1 MNLPDTE
8 TLVEAYFEHADWE
21 AEQERAENTSDA
33 VRELLVALLDRH
45 GPIRDEE
52 IGSEELTALYNLA
65 QHQNIYGREKK
76 RKAVDQFD
84 IGSEAREAIYDCID
98 GRIGIVGKGT
108 YTVDVDGDEETV
120 TDFLD
125 EFIHAASAEDRCD
138 VVEEFAARGI
148 SGVQAG
154 IFSTLAYV
162 LFPEEYPIA
171 NKPAREG
178 LADYFDREVNS
189 QLSDYPDA
197 IETFQ
202 TVREDYE
209 FNDNFRH
216 LDYFFQWA
224 VANPTG
230 NPDYPTV
237 SDLTDNEA
245 DAYWVNQSDEAELE
259 HCYLG
264 APNDDHYTH
273 KVDRLD
279 KDDLVFHNLNGELR
293 AVSRATGEIETIDD
307 GADGYELAHV
317 ETYHLDNS
325 VPKDGVTDALNHDL
339 FQSTDYY
346 PVNTNGNLNHGYL
359 FELSTRAANWLLEEL
374 EVTDPKWE
382 GSDGPQPSE
391 VITNG
396 GDSGGDEGDGNGDG
410 DDTLSVPDTPPAR
423 HEEIARQLDT
433 TGQVVLS
440 GPPGTGKT
448 HTATEFARWWVGEH
462 TDGAPDAEQVRT
474 VTFHP
479 AFAYEDFLEG
489 LTAKTTDDGEDV
501 VYEEEPGIL
510 QTVADDARE
519 AAAAADGDAPPY
531 VLVVDE
537 INRGDLPQILG
548 EAITLLEPGE
558 REAHEIELA
567 HSGDSF
573 SLPSNLYLIGTMNTA
588 DQSIALVDAA
598 LRRRFRFLQFP
609 PAPERVVELELDR
622 DDLDGARDVLGDEAA
637 SSHDRLVAASALAL
651 STLNKQIRTEASRLE
666 RGQQLGHTALLG
678 YDDPQGVVDA
688 WRFQLLP
695 QLAEYYYGQTES
707 LRRELFD
714 ADDSDADLFD
724 WERGTVANFDAQTLY
739 DALCALTD
747 DDAAEFDAGAREEAD
762 AEASEADDAGDD
774 RER

>member
-1 MNLPDTE
+1 MNPPDTE

-21 AEQERAENTSDA
+21 AEQERAANTSDA

-108 YTVDVDGDEETV
+108 YAVDVNGDEETV
-120 TDFLD
+120 TNFLD
-125 EFIHAASAEDRCD
+125 EFIHAASAEDRYD

-154 IFSTLAYV
+154 IFSTLAHV

-178 LADYFDREVNS
+178 LADYFGYEVS
-189 QLSDYPDA
+189 DQLSDYPDTVQ
-197 IETFQ
+197 TFR
-202 TVREDYE
+202 TVRKENAFAE
-209 FNDNFRH
+209 NFRC

-224 VANPTG
+224 TANPTG
-230 NPDYPTV
+230 NPDDPKV
-237 SDLTDNEA
+237 SDVTNKRA
-245 DAYWVNQSDEAELE
+245 DVYWVNQTNREELNGY
-259 HCYLG
+259 YLR
-264 APNDDHYTH
+264 ALDDDHHTH
-273 KVDRLD
+273 RVDRLTEG
-279 KDDLVFHNLNGELR
+279 DLVFHNLGGKLH
-293 AVSRATGEIETIDD
+293 AVSRATGEIQATRD
-307 GADGYELAHV
+307 GGEEYEIAYV
-317 ETYHLDNS
+317 ETCRLKSPATTDEVAAALDYD
-325 VPKDGVTDALNHDL
+325 PFRPDK
-339 FQSTDYY
+339 YY
-346 PVNTNGNLNHGYL
+346 PVDSNGGLNQGYL
-359 FELSTRAANWLLEEL
+359 FELSNQAADWLLTEL
-374 EVTDPKWE
+374 EIENPEWVGPPSWGVDADQTD
-382 GSDGPQPSE
+382 SS
-391 VITNG
+391 
-396 GDSGGDEGDGNGDG
+396 
-410 DDTLSVPDTPPAR
+410 SVPNTPPAR

-448 HTATEFARWWVGEH
+448 HTATEFAQWWVGEH

-489 LTAKTTDDGEDV
+489 LTAKTTDDGEGV

-510 QTVADDARE
+510 QTVANDARE

-609 PAPERVVELELDR
+609 PAPERVAELELAR
-622 DDLDGARDVLGDEAA
+622 DGLSGARDVLGDEAA
-637 SSHDRLVAASALAL
+637 SKHDRLVAASALAL
-651 STLNKQIRTEASRLE
+651 STLNERIRTEASRLE

-678 YDDPQGVVDA
+678 HDDPQGVVDA
-688 WRFQLLP
+688 WQFQLLP
-695 QLAEYYYGQTES
+695 QLSEYYYGQTES
-707 LRRELFD
+707 LQRELFD
-714 ADDSDADLFD
+714 DSDNDLFD
-724 WERGTVANFDAQTLY
+724 WERGTVADFDAQTLY

-747 DDAAEFDAGAREEAD
+747 DDAAEFDAEASEEAD
-762 AEASEADDAGDD
+762 VEASEEAEPQGTTASD
-774 RER
+774 E